1 MSAGECRKKLTIFS
15 KNAEGSTDTAQKGH
29 MDCQG
34 QVSETFCCL
43 SLKMGLSAGP
53 CEDPSA
59 AVTQRL
65 KGTLHAS
72 LEVIRDRKSLRGW
85 FSGNWQLLHGN
96 TALAAG
102 KMCGTVGAGTHR
114 SPAAPQDC
122 EPCSVPD
129 HYEGTFTG
137 QVLLPGEFLG
147 AEICATLAGMGPL
160 VTSSPQRMAIEGVLI
175 SCCPD

>member
-15 KNAEGSTDTAQKGH
+15 KNAEGSTDAAQLGH

-43 SLKMGLSAGP
+43 ALEMGLSPGP

-59 AVTQRL
+59 AVTQQL
-65 KGTLHAS
+65 KGRLHAT
-72 LEVIRDRKSLRGW
+72 LEVIRDRKNLRGC
-85 FSGNWQLLHGN
+85 FTGNWQLLDGN
-96 TALAAG
+96 TVLAAG
-102 KMCGTVGAGTHR
+102 ELSGTVGAGTHR
-114 SPAAPQDC
+114 SPAVPHDC

-129 HYEGTFTG
+129 HYEGKLTG

-147 AEICATLAGMGPL
+147 AEICATLAGTGPL
-160 VTSSPQRMAIEGVLI
+160 EPSTRQLMAIEGVLI